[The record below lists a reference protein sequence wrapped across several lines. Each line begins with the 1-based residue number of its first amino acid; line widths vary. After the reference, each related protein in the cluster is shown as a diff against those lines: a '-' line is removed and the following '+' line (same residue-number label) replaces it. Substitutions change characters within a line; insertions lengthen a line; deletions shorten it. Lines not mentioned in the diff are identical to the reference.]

1 MIHSRHARNLFTV
14 RRPQP
19 LQTLLLAAVR
29 RPQRQQVLLSAIRR
43 RTQPRLSA
51 VCRRIQPLLS
61 AACRQ
66 IQTLPSAVCRRIQTL
81 RQRFAAVR
89 RRMQPLQL
97 RRRPLRGR
105 RWSASSCSCCDR
117 FPAARPRGAW
127 SCATGLPRRGQR
139 MPDWSRSSA
148 ARRRH
153 DQARGDRAQ
162 DAAAAAARGGRGGG
176 LREKSC
182 GRFRRGSIMA
192 LPAVGGR
199 AERRGKESERPEY
212 SEEET
217 RSLVARV
224 QLSRSSCRFSF

>member
-1 MIHSRHARNLFTV
+1 MIHSLLRHSLLRQSRYARNPIPV

-19 LQTLLLAAVR
+19 LQTLLLAALR
-29 RPQRQQVLLSAIRR
+29 RPQHLQVW
-43 RTQPRLSA
+43 RTQPLLSA

-61 AACRQ
+61 ALCRRM
-66 IQTLPSAVCRRIQTL
+66 QTLLSAVCRRMQTL
-81 RQRFAAVR
+81 RQRLAAVR

-97 RRRPLRGR
+97 RRPPLRGR

-139 MPDWSRSSA
+139 MPDLSRSSA

-162 DAAAAAARGGRGGG
+162 ESSRCCCGSGERRAGRRLARDGRE
-176 LREKSC
+176 LSKTC
-182 GRFRRGSIMA
+182 GRFRRGSTVA

-199 AERRGKESERPEY
+199 
-212 SEEET
+212 EE
-217 RSLVARV
+217 
-224 QLSRSSCRFSF
+224 